1 MSNTDRA
8 DWPERLPA
16 MQSLSLR
23 EIRDWLA
30 QQGEPSYRAKQIFSW
45 IHGKQVREYD
55 SMTNLPKKL
64 RSRMAE
70 CFDPAPLRAVRRQVS
85 QIDGTNKFLYELRDG
100 QCIETVFMPYKHG
113 NSVCVSSQAG
123 CAMGCTF
130 CASTIGG
137 KVRDL
142 TRGEILAQVYE
153 TQRLTGEPVSNCV
166 IMGTGEPLD
175 NVEEV
180 IGFIRL
186 LSDKDGQN
194 MSLRNIT
201 LSTCGIVPGIYR
213 LAQENMP
220 ITLALSLHAPTQEKR
235 EKLMPI
241 ARRYPLDEVMK
252 ACDDYYET
260 TGRRETFE
268 YALVAGVND
277 TDEDARE
284 LISLLK
290 GRHAH
295 VNLIPVNPVVREPSS
310 GREGRPGSGPA
321 DGNREK
327 QTKTAY
333 IGGKNRI
340 RRPDHQ
346 HVVKFQNKLEKN
358 GINGTIRREMGADID
373 GACGQLRRRQAAEGS
388 ASGDRQHT

>member
-1 MSNTDRA
+1 MTTANRDGQLKKPLQRSDLQ
-8 DWPERLPA
+8 P
-16 MQSLSLR
+16 MQDLDLEAIR
-23 EIRDWLA
+23 EWTA
-30 QQGEPSYRAKQIFSW
+30 QHGEPAYRAGQIFSW
-45 IHGKQVREYD
+45 IHKKQVTSFDE
-55 SMTNLPKKL
+55 MTNLSKTLRCKL
-64 RSRMAE
+64 AE
-70 CFDPAPLRAVRRQVS
+70 SFEPAPLTALRRQIS
-85 QIDGTNKFLYELRDG
+85 EIDGTNKFLYELTDG
-100 QCIETVFMPYKHG
+100 QCIETVFMPYHHG

-153 TQRLTGEPVSNCV
+153 TQRLVGEPVSNVV

-186 LSDKDGQN
+186 LADPAGQN
-194 MSLRNIT
+194 MSMRNIT

-213 LAQENMP
+213 LADEKMP

-235 EKLMPI
+235 EKLMPV

-252 ACDDYYET
+252 ACDDYREA

-277 TDEDARE
+277 TDEDVRALTR
-284 LISLLK
+284 LLK

-295 VNLIPVNPVVREPSS
+295 VNLIPVNPVRRGSKGEDVGAKSKIE
-310 GREGRPGSGPA
+310 RP
-321 DGNREK
+321 NR
-327 QTKTAY
+327 
-333 IGGKNRI
+333 
-340 RRPDHQ
+340 Q
-346 HVVKFQNKLEKN
+346 HVVNFQNKLEKN

-373 GACGQLRRRQAAEGS
+373 GACGQLRRRQIADA
-388 ASGDRQHT
+388 DRPADGGADRADQ

>member
-1 MSNTDRA
+1 
-8 DWPERLPA
+8 
-16 MQSLSLR
+16 MQDLDLEAIR
-23 EIRDWLA
+23 EWTA
-30 QQGEPSYRAKQIFSW
+30 QHGEPAYRAGQIFSW
-45 IHGKQVREYD
+45 IHEKQVTSFDE
-55 SMTNLPKKL
+55 MTNLSKALRRKL
-64 RSRMAE
+64 AAS
-70 CFDPAPLRAVRRQVS
+70 FNPAPLKALRRQIS
-85 QIDGTNKFLYELRDG
+85 EIDGTNKFLYELMDG
-100 QCIETVFMPYKHG
+100 QCIETVFMPYHHG

-153 TQRLTGEPVSNCV
+153 TQRLVGEPVSNVV

-186 LSDKDGQN
+186 LADPAGQN
-194 MSLRNIT
+194 MSMRNIT

-213 LAQENMP
+213 LADEKMP

-235 EKLMPI
+235 EKLMPV

-252 ACDDYYET
+252 ACDDYREA

-277 TDEDARE
+277 TDEDVRALTR
-284 LISLLK
+284 LLK

-295 VNLIPVNPVVREPSS
+295 VNLIPVNPVRRGSKGEDVGAKSKIE
-310 GREGRPGSGPA
+310 RP
-321 DGNREK
+321 NR
-327 QTKTAY
+327 
-333 IGGKNRI
+333 
-340 RRPDHQ
+340 Q
-346 HVVKFQNKLEKN
+346 HVVNFQNKLEKN

-373 GACGQLRRRQAAEGS
+373 GACGQLRRRQIADV
-388 ASGDRQHT
+388 DRPADGGADRADQ

>member
-1 MSNTDRA
+1 MQNTSQSEMNQQTKDAAGVRN
-8 DWPERLPA
+8 DKQE
-16 MQSLSLR
+16 MQSAKRIIQDLNL
-23 EIRDWLA
+23 EDLA
-30 QQGEPSYRAKQIFSW
+30 RWMADAGEPAYRAGQVFSW
-45 IHGKQVREYD
+45 VHEKQVSSFD
-55 SMTNLPKKL
+55 AMTNLPKALRGKL
-64 RSRMAE
+64 AA
-70 CFDPAPLRAVRRQVS
+70 CFEAAPLRLLRRQIS

-100 QCIETVFMPYKHG
+100 QCIETVFMPYHHG

-153 TQRLTGEPVSNCV
+153 TQRITGEPVSNTV

-175 NVEEV
+175 NTEEV
-180 IGFIRL
+180 IGFIRML
-186 LSDKDGQN
+186 TDPAGQN
-194 MSLRNIT
+194 MSMRNIT

-213 LAQENMP
+213 LAEEKMP

-241 ARRYPLDEVMK
+241 ARRYPLREVMK
-252 ACDDYYET
+252 ACDDYRAA

-277 TDEDARE
+277 TDEDVRE
-284 LISLLK
+284 LTKLLT

-295 VNLIPVNPVVREPSS
+295 VNLIPVNPVRRGKKEDVGENNQIK
-310 GREGRPGSGPA
+310 RPE
-321 DGNREK
+321 R
-327 QTKTAY
+327 
-333 IGGKNRI
+333 
-340 RRPDHQ
+340 Q
-346 HVVKFQNKLEKN
+346 HVVNFQNKLEKN

-373 GACGQLRRRQAAEGS
+373 GACGQLRRRQAQTA
-388 ASGDRQHT
+388 DQ